1 MKFLNIKKIIIII
14 LVNLLTIFALIQF
27 NEMKAKIY
35 IFIDIKLNADLF
47 DRNFYNML
55 VFGPSGIAFS
65 SNAESIL
72 YTNFKEIE
80 KEFHLIIK
88 NYLSKNYEIID
99 YKYEISLDKKQL
111 TSTQYKLDS
120 KAIIK
125 LNSTFDNSKKYIS
138 KNKILNEI
146 KNMILDRFKVT
157 KNMITANIDTDLNE
171 MEFFINKYN
180 SVEKNDYNMQQ
191 ATNMNLKKRIIY
203 DKQRLF
209 ELIDKNVLQVKN
221 KLDNNFALIARANL
235 MKQNRLELIEQIVA
249 YLILI
254 NTILLIIFKYLNTR
268 GNDKT
273 KNL

>member
-1 MKFLNIKKIIIII
+1 
-14 LVNLLTIFALIQF
+14 
-27 NEMKAKIY
+27 
-35 IFIDIKLNADLF
+35 
-47 DRNFYNML
+47 ML
-55 VFGPSGIAFS
+55 R
-65 SNAESIL
+65 SIL

-171 MEFFINKYN
+171 M
-180 SVEKNDYNMQQ
+180 S
-191 ATNMNLKKRIIY
+191 L
-203 DKQRLF
+203 
-209 ELIDKNVLQVKN
+209 
-221 KLDNNFALIARANL
+221 
-235 MKQNRLELIEQIVA
+235 
-249 YLILI
+249 
-254 NTILLIIFKYLNTR
+254 
-268 GNDKT
+268 
-273 KNL
+273 